1 MDVRILELISFALL
15 LISGL
20 SLERVI
26 FGPSPEDRMIGLNL
40 IVSQTVGIMAV
51 IAVRFRR
58 EIYLDVALVYAIL
71 GFISIVAIA
80 KYLRGKRLGE

>member
-20 SLERVI
+20 SLGRVI
-26 FGPSPEDRMIGLNL
+26 FGPSPEDRMIGFNL
-40 IVSQTVGIMAV
+40 IVSQTVGIMVV